1 MTAHVL
7 VTGTL
12 YRPPEQRVSK
22 TGRNFVVATLRAD
35 YRDRETQW
43 WKVAC
48 FSETAQAELMRL
60 SEGDAVS
67 CQGALQVE
75 TYDKD
80 GETKLSLSIRAD
92 QVLALKQPPRQRER
106 KANEQKPDTR
116 AERPG
121 LASHGCAGADEF
133 RDAVPF

>member
-12 YRPPEQRVSK
+12 YRAPEQRVSK
-22 TGRNFVVATLRAD
+22 AGRNFVVATLRAD
-35 YRDRETQW
+35 HRDRETQW

-80 GETKLSLSIRAD
+80 GETKLSLSVRAD
-92 QVLALKQPPRQRER
+92 QVLALRQPPRSRER

-116 AERPG
+116 TRAERMAG
-121 LASHGCAGADEF
+121 DGADVFGDE
-133 RDAVPF
+133 VPF

>member
-12 YRPPEQRVSK
+12 YRAPEQRVSK
-22 TGRNFVVATLRAD
+22 AGRNFVVATLRAD

-80 GETKLSLSIRAD
+80 GETKLSLSVRAD
-92 QVLALKQPPRQRER
+92 QVVALKQPARQRER
-106 KANEQKPDTR
+106 KAEEPKPDTR
-116 AERPG
+116 AERPS
-121 LASHGCAGADEF
+121 LASHGCDGADPYG
-133 RDAVPF
+133 DDVPF

>member
-12 YRPPEQRVSK
+12 YRAPEQRVSK
-22 TGRNFVVATLRAD
+22 AGRNFVVATLRAD

-80 GETKLSLSIRAD
+80 GETKLSLSVRAD
-92 QVLALKQPPRQRER
+92 HVLALRQPPRQRER
-106 KANEQKPDTR
+106 KTEEPKPDTR
-116 AERPG
+116 TRAERIAG
-121 LASHGCAGADEF
+121 DGADQF
-133 RDAVPF
+133 GDAVPF